1 MLQLSKSNFIIIILS
16 VFITSHA
23 FSQNADYAQSTVSE
37 LASEKYHG
45 RGYVK
50 NGDAKAAK
58 YIAKQFK
65 INGINMFGDSYFQK
79 YSFPINT
86 LPSTL
91 NVSIDGDELVPG
103 EDYVVSLSAK
113 TINEEFNIRNFVD
126 CCSNPDSLF
135 LSIPSIVPND
145 IYLINEK
152 NTKKLYGQTIPNAKA
167 VAILTDKTPYWHVSN
182 GGQLANTTW
191 LKIRKDK
198 VPDSAK
204 TIKIKVKNK
213 FISNHK
219 TQNVVGYIKGSKYPE
234 KFFVFTAH
242 YDHLGMMG
250 NKTYYPGAND
260 NASGT
265 AFILDLARH
274 YSLPEN
280 QPEYS
285 VVFILL
291 SGEEVG
297 LYGSK
302 YFVDNS
308 LFPLKDIKLV
318 VNLDMVGSGS
328 DGITVVNGT
337 LYDTLMHKLQSIN
350 SENKYLKDIKS
361 RGESCNS
368 DHCPFFQKGINSIF
382 IYTRGKELT
391 EYHTITDKPDNFPF
405 TAYNGLFG
413 LITEI
418 VEDY

>member
-1 MLQLSKSNFIIIILS
+1 MKKHLIIILS
-16 VFITSHA
+16 LFITVYVTA
-23 FSQNADYAQSTVSE
+23 QDVNYARNILNE
-37 LASEKYHG
+37 LASANYHG

-65 INGINMFGDSYFQK
+65 KIGLNSFGSNYFQK
-79 YSFPINT
+79 YSFSINSF
-86 LPSTL
+86 PSSMI
-91 NVSIDGDELVPG
+91 VSVDDVELIPG

-113 TINEEFNIRNFVD
+113 TVNKEFEIRNLESNG
-126 CCSNPDSLF
+126 SNPDSLF
-135 LSIPSIVPND
+135 ALIDNSGNND
-145 IYLINEK
+145 ILLINEK
-152 NTKKLYGQTIPNAKA
+152 NTRKIYGQTIPAVVA
-167 VAILTDKTPYWHVSN
+167 VAVLTNNTPYWHVSN
-182 GGQLANTTW
+182 GGQVSNTTW
-191 LKIRKDK
+191 LKIKKDK
-198 VPDSAK
+198 VPDDAK
-204 TIKIKVKNK
+204 KINIKIKNK
-213 FISNHK
+213 FLKDYH
-219 TQNVVGYIKGSKYPE
+219 TQNVVGYVKGSKYPE

-265 AFILDLARH
+265 SMVMDLARH

-280 QPEYS
+280 KPEYS
-285 VVFILL
+285 VAFILL
-291 SGEEVG
+291 SGEEAG

-302 YFVDNS
+302 YFANNP
-308 LFPLKDIKLV
+308 LFPLDSIKLL

-337 LYDTLMHKLQSIN
+337 LYDTLMYKMQAIN
-350 SENKYLKDIKS
+350 TENQFLKEIKT

-368 DHCPFFQKGINSIF
+368 DHCPFFQKGVQSVF

-413 LITEI
+413 LLTGL
-418 VEDY
+418 VEN